1 MFAVDS
7 ASAIVAQISDLYL
20 AYTACAF
27 AMLGLRAMLFVVGAL
42 VTLFSLLQY
51 GVGLTLCF
59 LGVKLLLK
67 GYVCFQ
73 PMLVSGILFAT
84 LATSMVASVV
94 YMKYVAPAEDQDED

>member
-27 AMLGLRAMLFVVGAL
+27 AMLGLRAMLFVIDAL

-59 LGVKLLLK
+59 IGVTLLLK

-73 PMLVSGILFAT
+73 PMLVPGMLYAT

-94 YMKYVAPAEDQDED
+94 YVKYFAAPEDQDED